1 MPKLDRST
9 ATKLDDEI
17 ARMTEEEQA
26 ELSRAGGQILKKTN
40 TPEGKAKW
48 ADYMRRYKARIA
60 LAASRGLFTAENEQ
74 R

>member
-1 MPKLDRST
+1 MAKLDRNT
-9 ATKLDDEI
+9 ATELDDEI

-26 ELSRAGGQILKKTN
+26 ELSRTGGRILKQMD

-48 ADYMRRYKARIA
+48 ADYMRKYKARIA
-60 LAASRGLFTAENEQ
+60 LAAARGLITAENEQ